1 MLAAS
6 QWISENIGWPVV
18 GWALFA
24 IVLGIAVAI
33 VAYEITG
40 EGRRKR
46 RIERREAGRAGSQGG
61 GKAAVEPG
69 DPGEIGRPTGPIGV
83 LEVGLP
89 LEGRTARMV
98 P

>member
-6 QWISENIGWPVV
+6 TWISENIGRPVV
-18 GWALFA
+18 GWWLTGF
-24 IVLGIAVAI
+24 VLGIAVAWI
-33 VAYEITG
+33 AYEITG
-40 EGRRKR
+40 EVRRKR

-61 GKAAVEPG
+61 GKAAVVPG